1 MSETQT
7 TANPQVETDLDSN
20 EILKGLE
27 DAAVEAGYVPESE
40 LNKANGEEDA
50 KKKDDGS
57 EEEFEKEMDAMKKK
71 YPEMMKKYMGKK
83 EPIAKAGDDVS
94 TISSV
99 IDGHIQEAESALS
112 EMNGVDVKGIFS
124 PFKEIAKAIEGVA
137 QSHNANSASFE
148 DRLSSVEDKL
158 EKAVDV
164 VNKMIPGIALLVKK
178 HVETEKSLNK
188 AGDEVNGDLSKAAGE
203 TEPAQAKG
211 IVGAVD
217 ETGEEP
223 KTPEARFAK
232 AVDEL
237 VKSHGVKNAVND
249 FFAKAN
255 EAFATNGDV
264 TAGEIAKL
272 VAGLNHY
279 EYDKLKNIPSRYIN
293 KAEELIKAL

>member
-7 TANPQVETDLDSN
+7 TVNPQDETDLDYSGVI
-20 EILKGLE
+20 EGLE
-27 DAAVEAGYVPESE
+27 KAAIEAGFGSGDE
-40 LNKANGEEDA
+40 LNKADGAKDTKEE
-50 KKKDDGS
+50 KDDES

-71 YPEMMKKYMGKK
+71 YPAMMKKYMGKK
-83 EPIAKAGDDVS
+83 ESIAKAGDNVS

-99 IDGHIQEAESALS
+99 INGHIQEAELAIS
-112 EMNGVDVKGIFS
+112 EMNGVDVKGIFN
-124 PFKEIAKAIEGVA
+124 PFNEIAKAIEGVA
-137 QSHNANSASFE
+137 QSHNTNSASFE

-178 HVETEKSLNK
+178 HVETEKSINK
-188 AGDEVNGDLSKAAGE
+188 ADNEVSKAS
-203 TEPAQAKG
+203 EPAQAKG

-232 AVDEL
+232 AIDDL

-255 EAFATNGDV
+255 EVFATNGDV

-272 VAGLNHY
+272 VAGLNHF
-279 EYDKLKNIPSRYIN
+279 EYDKLKKIPSRYIN